1 MPAIAVIPSRYA
13 STRFPG
19 KPLALIH
26 GRPMVEHVWRR
37 CMDSG
42 AFAEV
47 IVATE
52 DQRIVDVVE
61 AFGGKA
67 QLTSPD
73 CATGTDRVAEVARGR
88 PEIDVWVNVQGDE
101 PAMNPAG
108 LARLVEVFEDSSVQM
123 ATLIRPLREEERPLA
138 TAVKV
143 VLDRRDNALYF
154 SRSDIP
160 FVREPGTPVSRWGHL
175 GIYGYRR
182 ETLLRL
188 AELEPTPLERA
199 EFLEQLRALENGI
212 AIRCARVDFS
222 TQAVDVPGDIAL
234 AEKALKDA
242 GLS

>member
-1 MPAIAVIPSRYA
+1 MSAIAVIPSRYA

-19 KPLALIH
+19 KPLALLH
-26 GRPMVEHVWRR
+26 GKPMVEHVWRR
-37 CMDSG
+37 CVDSG

-52 DQRIVDVVE
+52 DQRIVDVVH

-73 CATGTDRVAEVARGR
+73 CNTGTDRVAEVARGR
-88 PEIDVWVNVQGDE
+88 PDTDIWVNVQGDE
-101 PAMNPAG
+101 PAMNPSG
-108 LARLVEVFEDSSVQM
+108 LARLVELFSDPSVQM
-123 ATLIRPLREEERPLA
+123 GTLIRPLREEERPLA

-143 VLDRRDNALYF
+143 VLDRKGNALYF

-160 FVREPGTPVSRWGHL
+160 FLREPQTPVSRWGHL

-182 ETLLRL
+182 GTLLTL
-188 AELEPTPLERA
+188 ADLEPTPLERA

-212 AIRCARVDFS
+212 PIRCARVEFT
-222 TQAVDVPGDIAL
+222 TQAVDVPGDVAL
-234 AEKALKDA
+234 AEKALREA